1 MVESEQAGSGRL
13 RRYEGKGPVDL
24 RQHVLGCCESCYNY
38 CPNEVL
44 KNLQVT
50 AEGCKATANA

>member
-24 RQHVLGCCESCYNY
+24 RQHVLGCCERCYY
-38 CPNEVL
+38 CPNEVI
-44 KNLQVT
+44 KNLQAT